1 METVQA
7 KRPRAARGFRLSAAA
22 LDKLS
27 QDAQSRG
34 MTTSQYLEALI
45 MRTSLAHTDYFAQ
58 QAAVNSFITVGL
70 SASIAAKVLGVAETR
85 ALQEKG
91 ATLAAQMFGEPRVR
105 PGAIGETPDGFEDPR
120 VLALFEA
127 FCPR

>member
-1 METVQA
+1 MT
-7 KRPRAARGFRLSAAA
+7 KSPRTSKSHAFGIRLSDAAMSKLRADAAR
-22 LDKLS
+22 
-27 QDAQSRG
+27 RG
-34 MTTSQYLEALI
+34 MSISAYLEDLV
-45 MRTSLAHTDYFAQ
+45 MQGLLTHTDYFAQ